1 MKKFLVAT
9 ALALAAAAVQAAE
22 VRYMLWDSD
31 QQPAY
36 RQCAQRFEQQHPG
49 VTIKFQQAGW
59 AEYWTALSTGFI
71 AGTAPDVFVNHLA
84 KFPELMKN
92 GQLLDLAPFLKREPV
107 DPQTFAPGL
116 FGIWARN
123 GGQYGLPKDWDMVA
137 LAVNLDMA
145 EKAGVTRDELWGMTW
160 NPTDGGS
167 FERIARRLT
176 RDSTGHSAAD
186 AGFDRRRVRVYGFQT
201 PGPGGALGQTEW
213 SHFAA
218 STGFTLQDQP
228 WAPRLHY
235 DDPRLAQTIG
245 YIAGLPAKG
254 VSARFELT
262 RSLGSAAMFIAG
274 KAAMVPEGSWMVAN
288 FARNARFRHAWVPLP
303 VGPSGQRAS
312 MMNGLGDSIWSGS
325 KVKEQAWAWVRFM
338 ATPECQRLVA
348 EAGVTYPALKGMAE
362 LAVQAQARKGVD
374 SAAFLAMSR
383 ERTFPMPIA
392 DHGAEINDWVGTA
405 IESVLIGKANAAT
418 ALQAVDARVQ
428 RLLTSPER
436 AN

>member
-1 MKKFLVAT
+1 MKRL
-9 ALALAAAAVQAAE
+9 LAAVCVLVLAALPARAVE

-36 RQCAQRFEQQHPG
+36 RQCAQHFEQRHPG
-49 VTIKFQQAGW
+49 ITIKFQQAGW
-59 AEYWTALSTGFI
+59 GDYWTALSTGFI

-92 GQLLDLAPFLKREPV
+92 GQLLDLAPLLRRDPV
-107 DPQTFAPGL
+107 DPQAFLPGL
-116 FGIWARN
+116 FGIWGRH
-123 GGQYGLPKDWDMVA
+123 GGQYGMPKDWDMVA

-145 EKAGVTRDELWGMTW
+145 EQAGVTREELWSMTW
-160 NPTDGGS
+160 NPVDGGS

-176 RDSTGHSAAD
+176 RDRDGRSAVD

-218 STGFTLQDQP
+218 STGFTLQDEP
-228 WAPRLHY
+228 WAPQLHY
-235 DDPRLAQTIG
+235 DDPRLAQTIA
-245 YIAGLPAKG
+245 YIASLPGKG

-288 FARNARFRHAWVPLP
+288 FSRNARFRHAWVPLP
-303 VGPSGQRAS
+303 VGPNGRRAS
-312 MMNGLGDSIWSGS
+312 MMNGLGDSIWAGT
-325 KVKEQAWAWVRFM
+325 KVREQAWQWVRFM
-338 ATPECQRLVA
+338 ASPECQRLVA
-348 EAGVTYPALKGMAE
+348 DAGVTYPALRGMAE
-362 LAVQAQARKGVD
+362 VAVQSQARRGVD
-374 SAAFLAMSR
+374 TTAFLAMSR
-383 ERTFPMPIA
+383 ERNFPMPIA

-405 IESVLIGKANAAT
+405 IEAVLIGKVDAAT
-418 ALQAVDARVQ
+418 ALRTVDARVQ
-428 RLLTSPER
+428 RLLNP
-436 AN
+436 

>member
-1 MKKFLVAT
+1 MMKRILGA
-9 ALALAAAAVQAAE
+9 ALALAAWLVPPPAQAVE

-36 RQCAQRFEQQHPG
+36 RQCAQRFEQLHPG
-49 VTIKFQQAGW
+49 ITIRFQQAGW
-59 AEYWTALSTGFI
+59 ADYWTALSTGFI

-92 GQLLDLAPFLKREPV
+92 GQLLDLAPLLKREPV
-107 DPQTFAPGL
+107 DPQGFLPGL
-116 FGIWARN
+116 FGIWGRD

-145 EKAGVTRDELWGMTW
+145 ERAGVTREELWSMTW
-160 NPTDGGS
+160 NPQDGGS
-167 FERIARRLT
+167 FERVARRLT
-176 RDSTGHSAAD
+176 RDRAGRSAAEP
-186 AGFDRRRVRVYGFQT
+186 GFDRRRVRVYGFQT

-218 STGFTLQDQP
+218 STGFTLQEQP
-228 WAPRLHY
+228 WSPRLRY
-235 DDPRLAQTIG
+235 DDPRLAQTLA
-245 YIAGLPAKG
+245 YIAGLPDKG

-303 VGPSGQRAS
+303 VGPMGRRAS
-312 MMNGLGDSIWSGS
+312 MRNGLGDSIWAGS
-325 KVKEQAWAWVRFM
+325 KVKQQAWAWVRFM
-338 ATPECQRLVA
+338 ASPHCQRLVA
-348 EAGVTYPALKGMAE
+348 EAGVTYPALRGMAE
-362 LAVQAQARKGVD
+362 VAVQAQARRGVD
-374 SAAFLAMSR
+374 AAAFLAMSR
-383 ERTFPMPIA
+383 EHNFPMPIA

-405 IESVLIGKANAAT
+405 IESVLIGKVDAPT
-418 ALQAVDARVQ
+418 ALQTVDARVR
-428 RLLTSPER
+428 RLLQP
-436 AN
+436 

>member
-1 MKKFLVAT
+1 MMKRLLAT
-9 ALALAAAAVQAAE
+9 ALALSASLAQAVE

-49 VTIKFQQAGW
+49 ITIKFQQAGW
-59 AEYWTALSTGFI
+59 ADYWTALSTGFI

-92 GQLLDLAPFLKREPV
+92 GQLLDLAPFLRREPV
-107 DPQTFAPGL
+107 DPQGFMPGL
-116 FGIWARN
+116 FSIWGRH

-137 LAVNLDMA
+137 LAVNLEMA
-145 EKAGVTRDELWGMTW
+145 EQAGVTREELASMTW
-160 NPTDGGS
+160 NPVDGGS
-167 FERIARRLT
+167 FERVARRLS
-176 RDSTGHSAAD
+176 RDRAGRSAAD
-186 AGFDRRRVRVYGFQT
+186 AAFDRRRVRVYGFQT

-218 STGFTLQDQP
+218 STGFKLQDEP
-228 WAPRLHY
+228 WTPRLHY
-235 DDPRLAQTIG
+235 DDPRLAATIA
-245 YIAGLPAKG
+245 YIASLPGKG

-274 KAAMVPEGSWMVAN
+274 KAAMVPEGSWMIAN

-303 VGPSGQRAS
+303 VGPMGRRAS

-325 KVKEQAWAWVRFM
+325 KVKAEAWQWVRFM

-348 EAGVTYPALKGMAE
+348 EAGVTFPAVRGLAE
-362 LAVQAQARKGVD
+362 VAVQAQAKRGID
-374 SAAFLAMSR
+374 AAAFLTMSR
-383 ERTFPMPIA
+383 EHNFPMPIA
-392 DHGAEINDWVGTA
+392 DHGAEIYDWVGTA
-405 IESVLIGKANAAT
+405 IESVLIGRVDAAT
-418 ALQAVDARVQ
+418 ALRTVDARVQ
-428 RLLTSPER
+428 RLLQP
-436 AN
+436 